1 MQTWDKLVPLFK
13 CSKLCCLLLQ
23 MGVVFT
29 KMKPRI
35 VVYVIF
41 DFVLKFNEVFALIS
55 PTLTSFYFP
64 VPPRPV
70 PSWTKQNKIEG
81 QTIKSASLTSPT
93 GRRRG

>member
-41 DFVLKFNEVFALIS
+41 DFVLKFNEVFAIIS

-64 VPPRPV
+64 VPSHPV
-70 PSWTKQNKIEG
+70 PSRPGLNKTKSRDKP
-81 QTIKSASLTSPT
+81 LRVPV
-93 GRRRG
+93 